1 MKIGVI
7 TQYQIERR
15 KFWVDELI
23 KLSGNFGAD
32 SEKVEAKI
40 AAEIQIDGLPALIG
54 HLRLCGA
61 IPENYGHDT
70 SEEKLYSKYTDVVI
84 AKAFSTIG
92 LTSLVLKVR
101 ADVADVECVTN
112 NYSFVADA
120 KAFRLSRT
128 AKNQKDFKVQAM
140 DNWKRGNP
148 YAMVVSPVYQ
158 LPAYTSQIYEQA
170 SARSVC
176 IGTYTHLAVLVQYAT
191 AVSQSR
197 ALDLLHEIFKTV
209 QAMNPSKSA
218 SAYWQAVNRTML
230 GFDKIVNEIWA
241 SEKQASLDSIYL
253 AKQEALHFLAEERRR
268 IMMLTREEAVKEV
281 LKQSKIESK
290 IRTINLVGENGI
302 LSEL

>member
-32 SEKVEAKI
+32 SEKVEAEI
-40 AAEIQIDGLPALIG
+40 TAEIQIDGLPALIG

-158 LPAYTSQIYEQA
+158 LPAYASQIYEQA

-241 SEKQASLDSIYL
+241 SEKQASLESIYL